1 MYVLAQIPRQN
12 VIDIYL
18 QEHHHAVRYA
28 RLLNSLLKTFS
39 RGRDGVGTGAPTP
52 SRRSPSPVP
61 QITNGE
67 EWPLSRATS
76 PQTQAAPTPNLRT
89 QFFTTNTPSSNL
101 MFPNNNS
108 TSIYDNSTFLGGQ
121 GPSLAASQLLSD
133 SFPAN
138 TAQEEATAADLL
150 SDFNLDFGFPSGEQ
164 TAPFDAYSNL
174 LDDTTMNF
182 WAALSNSQGE
192 WPNYGPGNMP
202 P

>member
-1 MYVLAQIPRQN
+1 MHRLCQADALY
-12 VIDIYL
+12 

-67 EWPLSRATS
+67 EWPVSRATS
-76 PQTQAAPTPNLRT
+76 PQAQAAPTPNVRT

-101 MFPNNNS
+101 TFQNNTNP
-108 TSIYDNSTFLGGQ
+108 TSVYDNTNNFLSGGQ

-150 SDFNLDFGFPSGEQ
+150 SDFNLDFGFSSSEQ

-182 WAALSNSQGE
+182 WAALSNSQGD
-192 WPNYGPGNMP
+192 WPNYGGGTNMQP
-202 P
+202 

>member
-1 MYVLAQIPRQN
+1 M
-12 VIDIYL
+12 
-18 QEHHHAVRYA
+18 
-28 RLLNSLLKTFS
+28 LNSLLKTFS
-39 RGRDGVGTGAPTP
+39 RGKDGVGTGAPTP
-52 SRRSPSPVP
+52 MRKSPSPVP

-76 PQTQAAPTPNLRT
+76 PQTQAAPTPNIRT

-101 MFPNNNS
+101 MFPNNNL
-108 TSIYDNSTFLGGQ
+108 TSVYDSSSFLGGQ

-182 WAALSNSQGE
+182 WAALSNSQGD
-192 WPNYGPGNMP
+192 WPNYPGNV
-202 P
+202 